1 MWIDP
6 IIEEL
11 HAQRREH
18 ASQFGFD
25 PHKIYAE
32 LRKLDESQSPVGN
45 APLVTLPPKSPKQA
59 LKAA

>member
-18 ASQFGFD
+18 AAQFDFD
-25 PHKIYAE
+25 AHKIFSALQE
-32 LRKLDESQSPVGN
+32 LDETPCPVED
-45 APLVTLPPKSPKQA
+45 ALLVTLPSKSPKQA

>member
-11 HAQRREH
+11 HTQRREH

-25 PHKIYAE
+25 PHQIFLE
-32 LRKLDESQSPVGN
+32 LRKLDELPSPVAN
-45 APLVTLPPKSPKQA
+45 TPLVTLPPKFPRQV

>member
-18 ASQFGFD
+18 AARFGFD
-25 PHKIYAE
+25 PHKIFSE
-32 LRKLDESQSPVGN
+32 LQKLDEIQSPVEE
-45 APLVTLPPKSPKQA
+45 APLVTLPPKSPKQR

>member
-1 MWIDP
+1 MWTDP

-18 ASQFGFD
+18 AALFGFD
-25 PHKIYAE
+25 PHKIFAN
-32 LRKLDESQSPVGN
+32 LRKLDETPSPIED
-45 APLVTLPPKSPKQA
+45 APLVTLPPKSPKQV

>member
-1 MWIDP
+1 MWTDP

-18 ASQFGFD
+18 AAQFGFD
-25 PHKIYAE
+25 PHKIFSE
-32 LRKLDESQSPVGN
+32 LRKLDEAQSPVKD
-45 APLVTLPPKSPKQA
+45 APLVTLPPKSPKQV

>member
-1 MWIDP
+1 MWTDP

-18 ASQFGFD
+18 AAQFGFN
-25 PHKIYAE
+25 PHKIFSE
-32 LRKLDESQSPVGN
+32 LRKLDETQPPVED
-45 APLVTLPPKSPKQA
+45 APLVTLPPKLPKQA

>member
-1 MWIDP
+1 MWTDP

-18 ASQFGFD
+18 ATQFDFD
-25 PHKIYAE
+25 PHKIFAN
-32 LRKLDESQSPVGN
+32 LRKLDETPSSVEN
-45 APLVTLPPKSPKQA
+45 ALLVTLPPNSPKQA

>member
-1 MWIDP
+1 MWNDP

-18 ASQFGFD
+18 AAQFGFD
-25 PHKIYAE
+25 PHRIFSE
-32 LRKLDESQSPVGN
+32 LRKLDAAPSLIED
-45 APLVTLPPKSPKQA
+45 APLVTLPPKSPRQA

>member
-1 MWIDP
+1 MWTDP

-18 ASQFGFD
+18 AAQFDFD
-25 PHKIYAE
+25 PHKIFAN
-32 LRKLDESQSPVGN
+32 LKKLDESPSPIED
-45 APLVTLPPKSPKQA
+45 APLESLPAKSPKQA

>member
-1 MWIDP
+1 MWTDP

-18 ASQFGFD
+18 AAQFGFD
-25 PHKIYAE
+25 PHKIFSE
-32 LRKLDESQSPVGN
+32 LRKLDETPSLVED
-45 APLVTLPPKSPKQA
+45 APIVTLPSKTPRQS

>member
-18 ASQFGFD
+18 AARFGFD
-25 PHKIYAE
+25 PHRIFSE
-32 LRKLDESQSPVGN
+32 LRKLDETPSVIEDAS
-45 APLVTLPPKSPKQA
+45 LVTLPPKSPKQA

>member
-6 IIEEL
+6 IVEEL

-18 ASQFGFD
+18 AAQFGFD
-25 PHKIYAE
+25 PHKIFSE
-32 LRKLDESQSPVGN
+32 LRKLDNTPSPVED
-45 APLVTLPPKSPKQA
+45 APLVTLPPKSPRQA

>member
-1 MWIDP
+1 MWTAP

-18 ASQFGFD
+18 AAQFGFD
-25 PHKIYAE
+25 PHKIFSE
-32 LRKLDESQSPVGN
+32 LRKLDEIPSPVEN